1 MIEEELKSVSD
12 SVLRN
17 IHALLRNDK
26 ISSAAEYAEKNKIS
40 GNDFA
45 TILSGEY
52 LALAKASKEQRDE
65 KTKKIM
71 KDIHEAR
78 LSLINSDYIIKTI
91 ESKSRTKDQPSEFEK
106 KMAGNFF
113 EHFNY

>member
-17 IHALLRNDK
+17 IHVMLRNDK

-45 TILSGEY
+45 TILSGSILLLQKQVKNREM
-52 LALAKASKEQRDE
+52 
-65 KTKKIM
+65 KKL
-71 KDIHEAR
+71 K
-78 LSLINSDYIIKTI
+78 
-91 ESKSRTKDQPSEFEK
+91 KS
-106 KMAGNFF
+106 
-113 EHFNY
+113 